1 MLGFGLVWV
10 KINGHIRQIPYFLK
24 IATEDGFKTVC
35 TLDTF
40 TDSNA
45 LVSANKRRPL
55 LACATTLAIGF
66 KCPGQVPHFQN

>member
-40 TDSNA
+40 TDSGA
-45 LVSANKRRPL
+45 LRH
-55 LACATTLAIGF
+55 C
-66 KCPGQVPHFQN
+66 

>member
-40 TDSNA
+40 TDSIECVSECNDAKSNQIA
-45 LVSANKRRPL
+45 LLK
-55 LACATTLAIGF
+55 F
-66 KCPGQVPHFQN
+66 KGKPITP